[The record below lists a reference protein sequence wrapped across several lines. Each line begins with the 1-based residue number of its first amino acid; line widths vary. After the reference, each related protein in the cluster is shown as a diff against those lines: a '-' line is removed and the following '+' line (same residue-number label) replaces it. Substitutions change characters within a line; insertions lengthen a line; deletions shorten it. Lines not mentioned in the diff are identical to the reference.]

1 MGSRALHFD
10 REDLA
15 DAVARIQRAVLHVE
29 ALEGSLPGDLAG
41 LAALRQQAEEMR
53 KGLIVLT
60 ALSDTL
66 IRLDEILRAARP
78 EEAREPPAAAP

>member
-1 MGSRALHFD
+1 
-10 REDLA
+10 
-15 DAVARIQRAVLHVE
+15 
-29 ALEGSLPGDLAG
+29 
-41 LAALRQQAEEMR
+41 MR